1 MNAGGSANALANSP
15 CACIRDQTPL
25 HFPCVR
31 PCVLSLEHFFSKYYR
46 ARTRGPLGGVV
57 DGPFFT
63 AFFSTYYRWRTSGP
77 LVMFWTPGPKRRPK
91 RCFQDPF
98 RTNATP
104 TRAPEPLQNDARND
118 VSRIRSEPTQHLH
131 ELRKHFKT
139 TSETTLPGS
148 VRNQC
153 NPYTTSGGAPKRR
166 PKLHF
171 QDPFRTNATFFSSN
185 KFVFFSIPDCVS
197 HSRARVSCRALRAV
211 PMPIGSRFAVHTQ
224 QQQRQRQPRP
234 YSSLL
239 PRRSPPQRTCGAP
252 AGTT

>member
-1 MNAGGSANALANSP
+1 MDGPFRA
-15 CACIRDQTPL
+15 
-25 HFPCVR
+25 
-31 PCVLSLEHFFSKYYR
+31 KYYR

-57 DGPFFT
+57 DGPFFR

-98 RTNATP
+98 RANATP

-171 QDPFRTNATFFSSN
+171 QDPFRTNATPTRAPEPLQN
-185 KFVFFSIPDCVS
+185 DARNDVS
-197 HSRARVSCRALRAV
+197 RIRSE
-211 PMPIGSRFAVHTQ
+211 PMQHVH
-224 QQQRQRQPRP
+224 
-234 YSSLL
+234 
-239 PRRSPPQRTCGAP
+239 
-252 AGTT
+252 

>member
-1 MNAGGSANALANSP
+1 
-15 CACIRDQTPL
+15 
-25 HFPCVR
+25 
-31 PCVLSLEHFFSKYYR
+31 
-46 ARTRGPLGGVV
+46 
-57 DGPFFT
+57 
-63 AFFSTYYRWRTSGP
+63 
-77 LVMFWTPGPKRRPK
+77 MFWTPGPKRRPK

-98 RTNATP
+98 RANATP

-211 PMPIGSRFAVHTQ
+211 PCRCPLVLVLQFTLNNNNDNANPGHIQVCCLGGAPPSELAA
-224 QQQRQRQPRP
+224 RQRVLRID
-234 YSSLL
+234 LI
-239 PRRSPPQRTCGAP
+239 
-252 AGTT
+252 